1 MAEVMTVA
9 RPYAEAVFRSA
20 IANNTLSIWSDMLKV
35 LAKVSENER
44 VKRLVND
51 PVIATKKMEEM
62 LLGVLDDAVNDEG
75 RNLILLLVENNRIG
89 VLPQISTLFEQL
101 KANHEGVL
109 EARITSAFS
118 MDDLQKNNLVANLEQ
133 KFKRKIEAKVSVDPE
148 LIGGVKV
155 EIGDEVLDTSVRG
168 KLEKMAVALKS

>member
-1 MAEVMTVA
+1 MAEVKTIA
-9 RPYAEAVFRSA
+9 RPYAEAAFKAAVA
-20 IANNTLSIWSDMLKV
+20 KNTLPAWSEMLKV
-35 LAKVSENER
+35 AAKISENER
-44 VKRLVND
+44 VKLLVND
-51 PVIATKKMEEM
+51 PVLATKKLGEM
-62 LLGVLDDAVNDEG
+62 LLSVFDDTINDEG
-75 RNLILLLVENNRIG
+75 RNLILLLVENNRIEI
-89 VLPQISTLFEQL
+89 LPQISILFEQL

-155 EIGDEVLDTSVRG
+155 EIGDEILDTSVRG
-168 KLEKMAVALKS
+168 KLENMAVALKS

>member
-9 RPYAEAVFRSA
+9 RPYAEAVFRTA
-20 IANNTLSIWSDMLKV
+20 VANNTLSAWSEMLKV
-35 LAKVSENER
+35 AAKVSENER
-44 VKRLVND
+44 VKLLVND
-51 PVIATKKMEEM
+51 PVIATKKLEEM
-62 LLGVLDDAVNDEG
+62 LLSVLDNTINDEG

-89 VLPQISTLFEQL
+89 ILPQISALFEQL
-101 KANHEGVL
+101 KASHDGVL

-118 MDDLQKNNLVANLEQ
+118 MDDLQKNSLVANLEQ

-155 EIGDEVLDTSVRG
+155 EIGDEILDTSVRG
-168 KLEKMAVALKS
+168 KLELMAVALKS